1 MSLYSYSEKQILS
14 IMNFT
19 GFTRQEAIDYLQD
32 LIENENKMKYREEQE
47 RKAFEKL
54 FGLTGPGN

>member
-1 MSLYSYSEKQILS
+1 
-14 IMNFT
+14 MNFT